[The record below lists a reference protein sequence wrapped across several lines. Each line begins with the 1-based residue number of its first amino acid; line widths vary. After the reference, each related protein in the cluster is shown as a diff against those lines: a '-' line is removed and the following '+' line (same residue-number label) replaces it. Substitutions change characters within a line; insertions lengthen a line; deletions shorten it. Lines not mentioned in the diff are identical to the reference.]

1 MKQKHTEKIK
11 INRASVCSVATS
23 RGYMCVCVCVCLFGV
38 SEGEE
43 REGQKYLKEQS
54 DKTYK
59 P

>member
-1 MKQKHTEKIK
+1 MKNIQKKRIK
-11 INRASVCSVATS
+11 INRTSVCSGATS
-23 RGYMCVCVCVCLFGV
+23 RGYVCVCLFGV